1 MKNGIQ
7 IFGNRKVKT
16 VTLSAAVIGTGAAGY
31 GAALNLYENGVTD
44 IAVITEG
51 VNMGTSRNTGSDK
64 QTYYKLNL
72 SGDCTDS
79 PHDMAKDLFSY
90 GCVDGDNALAEAAL
104 SVPCFIRLCMLG
116 VPFPTNSYGEFVG
129 YKTDHDPRTRA
140 TSAGPLTSK
149 LMTEC
154 LQRAV
159 GEKGIMIIDGEL
171 LVSVIKDGD
180 TSVGFITLNRKA
192 QNDDEMFTLYSCAN
206 IIMATGGPAGI
217 YNDTVYP
224 VGHTGSNGVAFEAG
238 AAGKNLTEWQY
249 GLASINP
256 RWNVSGTYMQ
266 VLPKFVSVDCEGNEY
281 EFLDTY
287 FKDEGKMLD
296 MVFKKGY
303 EWPFDSRKALNGS
316 SVVDL
321 LVYIEKNML
330 GRRVYLDFRENPLNL
345 QELDYS
351 KLGNEAYE
359 YLKNADAC
367 FGKPIDRLLY
377 MNSPA
382 YDLYLSKGVDFK
394 KERLEISLCSQH
406 NNGGI
411 DVDMWWQSSVKGLFV
426 IGEAAGTH
434 GIYRPGG
441 SALNAGQVG
450 AARAALYISRNTAP
464 ETDCGKFAAVSEKY
478 VNDVFNFADSI
489 LSDSSNVKQIRLEST
504 ADMDKF
510 AGAIRKAELL
520 SDFRLRIAKKVKSA
534 SEIIKIKDKSELFS
548 AFKAREM
555 LISQLVYVSAMENY
569 SENGG
574 KTRGSA
580 LYYSENGEKPDGLDE
595 IFRFEADDGS
605 QNGKVQLVRY
615 NNGEC
620 EISIRSVRPLPE
632 GGGFFENVWRE
643 YREINGIK

>member
-1 MKNGIQ
+1 MKNGVE
-7 IFGNRKVKT
+7 IFTTEKVKT

-31 GAALNLYENGVTD
+31 GAALNLYENGIKD

-72 SGDCTDS
+72 SGDCADS
-79 PHDMAKDLFSY
+79 PHDMAKNLFSY

-116 VPFPTNSYGEFVG
+116 VPFPTNSYGEYVG

-159 GEKGIMIIDGEL
+159 EERGITVIDGEL
-171 LVSVIKDGD
+171 LVSVVKDGD
-180 TSVGFITLNRKA
+180 KAVGFITLNRKA
-192 QNDDEMFTLYSCAN
+192 QDGGELFTLYNCGN

-224 VGHTGSNGVAFEAG
+224 LGHTGSNGVAFEAG
-238 AAGKNLTEWQY
+238 ASGKNLTEWQY
-249 GLASINP
+249 GLASVDP

-266 VLPKFVSVDCEGNEY
+266 VLPKFVSVDSDGNEY

-316 SVVDL
+316 SVIDL

-330 GRRVYLDFRENPLNL
+330 GRRVYLDFSQNPLNL
-345 QELDYS
+345 EELDYS
-351 KLGNEAYE
+351 KLGTEAYE

-367 FGKPIDRLLY
+367 FGRPIDRLLY

-382 YDLYLSKGVDFK
+382 YDLYLSKGVDLK

-411 DVDMWWQSSVKGLFV
+411 DVDMWWQSSVEGLFV

-450 AARAALYISRNTAP
+450 AARAALHISRNAAKNL
-464 ETDCGKFAAVSEKY
+464 DSDAFAAVAKKY
-478 VNDVFNFADSI
+478 VTDVFEFADGI
-489 LSDSSNVKQIRLEST
+489 MSDCSNVKQIRREYTS
-504 ADMDKF
+504 DMDKF
-510 AGAIRKAELL
+510 AGAIRNSESL
-520 SDFRLRIAKKVKSA
+520 SAFEKRLENTVKNASNIIRIK
-534 SEIIKIKDKSELFS
+534 EKSELFS
-548 AFKAREM
+548 AFKLREM
-555 LISQLVYVSAMENY
+555 FISQLMYVSAMENY
-569 SENGG
+569 TKSGG

-580 LYYSENGEKPDGLDE
+580 LYYSQNGEKPDGLDE
-595 IFRFEADDGS
+595 IFRFETDDGA
-605 QNGKVQLVRY
+605 QNGKVQLVRFD
-615 NNGEC
+615 GTKC
-620 EISIRSVRPLPE
+620 EVSTRNVRSLPD

>member
-31 GAALNLYENGVTD
+31 SAALNLYENGVTD
-44 IAVITEG
+44 IAAITEG

-72 SGDCTDS
+72 SGDCADS

-159 GEKGIMIIDGEL
+159 GEKGIRIIDGEL
-171 LVSVIKDGD
+171 LVSVVKDGD
-180 TSVGFITLNRKA
+180 AAVGFITLNRKA
-192 QNDDEMFTLYSCAN
+192 QTDDEMFTLYSCAN

-351 KLGNEAYE
+351 KLGNEVYE

-382 YDLYLSKGVDFK
+382 YDLYLSRGVDLK

-450 AARAALYISRNTAP
+450 AARAALYISRNTSP
-464 ETDCGKFAAVSEKY
+464 KTDCVKFAAVSEKY
-478 VNDVFNFADSI
+478 VNDVFNFADGI

-510 AGAIRKAELL
+510 AGAIRKAELM
-520 SDFRLRIAKKVKSA
+520 SEFRLRLAKKVKNA

-605 QNGKVQLVRY
+605 QNGIVQLVRY

>member
-31 GAALNLYENGVTD
+31 SAALNLYENGVTD

-72 SGDCTDS
+72 SGDCADS

-159 GEKGIMIIDGEL
+159 GEKGIRIIDGEL
-171 LVSVIKDGD
+171 LVYVVKDGD
-180 TSVGFITLNRKA
+180 TAVGFITLNRKA
-192 QNDDEMFTLYSCAN
+192 QNDDETFTLYNCAN

-224 VGHTGSNGVAFEAG
+224 LGHTGSNGVAFEAG

-330 GRRVYLDFRENPLNL
+330 GRRVYLDFRENPLSL
-345 QELDYS
+345 EELDYS

-382 YDLYLSKGVDFK
+382 YDLYLSKGVDLK

-450 AARAALYISRNTAP
+450 AARAALYISRNTLP
-464 ETDCGKFAAVSEKY
+464 ETDCEKFAAVSQKY
-478 VNDVFNFADSI
+478 IDGVFEFADGI
-489 LSDSSNVKQIRLEST
+489 LSDSSNVKQIRAQST

-520 SDFRLRIAKKVKSA
+520 SDFRLCLAKSVKNA
-534 SEIIKIKDKSELFS
+534 CAIIKIKDKSELFS

-569 SENGG
+569 TESGG